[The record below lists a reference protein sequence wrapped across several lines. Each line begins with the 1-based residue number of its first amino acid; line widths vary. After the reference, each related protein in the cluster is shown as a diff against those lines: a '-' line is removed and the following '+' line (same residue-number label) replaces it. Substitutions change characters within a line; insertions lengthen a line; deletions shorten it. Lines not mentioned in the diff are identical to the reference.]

1 MCKAASVTQLTRQ
14 ARNEIPARRDER
26 RARLLDHD
34 WVIAT
39 RHKLIVSVNRYDRGR
54 AGAITYP
61 GPTYVAI
68 IMANIPLRQLLLTHY
83 LLACNKLA
91 TLSNF
96 KENMRDEEGRLKPE
110 VLFRG
115 GPNENSKGKAS
126 RQNVPMRARCN
137 VAKIG
142 IINGNPRKEIIQ
154 HFILITGAGLKGIS
168 IMCKAASVTQLTRQ
182 ATNEIPAR
190 RDERRAQL
198 LDHDWVIATRHKLIV
213 SVNRYDRGRAGA
225 ITYPGPT
232 YVAIIMA
239 NIPLCQLLL
248 TLYILACNNLATLS
262 NFKENMRDEE
272 GRLKPEVLFRGGPNE
287 NSKGSWGISKGFFPY
302 PVPVDDGGPDYA

>member
-1 MCKAASVTQLTRQ
+1 MEKAIV
-14 ARNEIPARRDER
+14 PAK
-26 RARLLDHD
+26 LLENLAGSSYT
-34 WVIAT
+34 IAT
-39 RHKLIVSVNRYDRGR
+39 RKLLSSVFSRQKRVAERTNPWYNGIYSHQIRR
-54 AGAITYP
+54 AAIDKHLKKS
-61 GPTYVAI
+61 AI
-68 IMANIPLRQLLLTHY
+68 HLQR
-83 LLACNKLA
+83 
-91 TLSNF
+91 SS
-96 KENMRDEEGRLKPE
+96 R
-110 VLFRG
+110 
-115 GPNENSKGKAS
+115 KAS

-137 VAKIG
+137 IAKIG